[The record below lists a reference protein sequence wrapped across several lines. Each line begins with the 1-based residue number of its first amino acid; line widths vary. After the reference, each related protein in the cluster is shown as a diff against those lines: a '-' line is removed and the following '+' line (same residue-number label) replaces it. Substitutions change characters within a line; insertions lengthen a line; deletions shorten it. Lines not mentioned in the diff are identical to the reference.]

1 MAPKPADPE
10 RVTTVEKGLVVVQE
24 ATSRRSVKTW
34 LGLRGELGKV
44 RTQLEDVQAALWR
57 MEALLAARPMAGEAE
72 WGRDGKRRD
81 GERRDRVP
89 RGEESQIATTQ
100 AEWRCQIGQIF
111 AGKRRFAK
119 IEAARGCSDARETWF
134 SWRSA

>member
-1 MAPKPADPE
+1 MVSEHRSMAPKPADPE
-10 RVTTVEKGLVVVQE
+10 RVTTVEKRLAVVQE

-89 RGEESQIATTQ
+89 RGEESPNRDHPGGVEVPNQ
-100 AEWRCQIGQIF
+100 ADL
-111 AGKRRFAK
+111 RR
-119 IEAARGCSDARETWF
+119 EAPIREDQGRKGEF
-134 SWRSA
+134 RR